1 MKTYISL
8 AGAIYETFKDVIG
21 TKEEI
26 QLHEDVYVK
35 RKLRDVIGAK
45 EFRRFDEMDEKY
57 WNDAWR
63 EFDVM
68 TFERR

>member
-35 RKLRDVIGAK
+35 ENSEMSLEQRNSEGSMKWMKSIGMMLG
-45 EFRRFDEMDEKY
+45 ENLMS
-57 WNDAWR
+57 
-63 EFDVM
+63 
-68 TFERR
+68 